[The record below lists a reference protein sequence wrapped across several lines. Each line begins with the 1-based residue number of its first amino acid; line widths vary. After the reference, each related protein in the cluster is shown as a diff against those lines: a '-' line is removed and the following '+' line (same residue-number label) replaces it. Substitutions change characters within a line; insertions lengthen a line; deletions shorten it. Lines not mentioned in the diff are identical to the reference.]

1 MTSFTK
7 FETKPKKFFNEVIN
21 SHLSFTMDTFLSSL
35 FVLHPL
41 GTIIL
46 LADNKITI
54 IFITKINKF
63 KINIY
68 MNSNVVQM

>member
-1 MTSFTK
+1 
-7 FETKPKKFFNEVIN
+7 
-21 SHLSFTMDTFLSSL
+21 
-35 FVLHPL
+35 L